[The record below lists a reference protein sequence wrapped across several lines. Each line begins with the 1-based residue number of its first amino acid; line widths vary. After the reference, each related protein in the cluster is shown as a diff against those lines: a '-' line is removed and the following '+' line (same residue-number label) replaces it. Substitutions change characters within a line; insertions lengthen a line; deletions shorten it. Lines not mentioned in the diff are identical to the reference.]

1 MRISSNMALDNF
13 IFQQQKLLS
22 SLFKEQMQ
30 LSTGRAVRV
39 PSDNPGQA
47 SRLLKLTEVEE
58 SQQQVLEN
66 IRFAGDFLNATDAAL
81 TDVTDSLIRVEQL
94 ASGAVGSLS
103 LPEERQAAAIEID
116 AILQQMVS
124 TANRQFLGL
133 YLFGG
138 RDVTTQPLSSEL
150 DGLRYVGDTGTLSAR
165 LAFDGNDEYNLTAHE
180 VFGLLSDRVQG
191 SVDLDP
197 AVTRDTRLDEV
208 NGANGLGIR
217 LGSLRFTEQGRAG
230 TWTVDLTAATSIGQI
245 IDTINRTA
253 DEAGSRLIADLNA
266 AGNGIQ
272 ITPGNNVAITT
283 LENGILA
290 SDLGILT
297 STPTGAVIEGL
308 DLDRRVTNST
318 PIADLL
324 GGAGMEFAGST
335 FGITNG
341 SHTVSID
348 LTPAQTVQDI
358 VNTINNTGIGVRAQI
373 NDAGTGIDVLN
384 EISGSVMS
392 IFEEG
397 ATAAADLG
405 IRTLNTT
412 TLLDDLNFGDGVR
425 RTEGEDD
432 LEIVAKDGSP
442 VAVNLDSA
450 STIQEVIDLI
460 NTAATAAGVGIEA
473 SLSATG
479 NGIRIADTT
488 GGAGGLQI
496 NRLNF
501 SDALLDLGLDGEI
514 DPAAT
519 EFIGSEV
526 GGVKVSGVFSALI
539 ELREALLVGDER
551 EITQAAGKID
561 DSLTDV
567 TRVQGRLGAEVRA
580 IESRGQQTEEAVEA
594 TTILLSEVRD
604 LDFAEAIT
612 RFQQTQTALQASL
625 QAAGQTLNLSLLSF
639 LS

>member
-30 LSTGRAVRV
+30 LSTGLAVRV

-81 TDVTDSLIRVEQL
+81 TDVTDSLIRVAQL

-116 AILQQMVS
+116 AILQQMTS

-138 RDVTTQPLSSEL
+138 RDVTTQPLRSEL

-165 LAFDGNDEYNLTAHE
+165 LAFDGNDEYNLTADE

-191 SVDLDP
+191 SADLDP
-197 AVTRDTRLDEV
+197 AVTRDTRLDEL
-208 NGANGLGIR
+208 NGANGLGVR
-217 LGSLRFTEQGRAG
+217 LGSLRFTENGPAG
-230 TWTVDLTAATSIGQI
+230 TWTADLTAATSIGQI
-245 IDTINRTA
+245 IDIINRTA
-253 DEAGSRLIADLNA
+253 AGVGSGLIADLNA
-266 AGNGIQ
+266 AGNGIR
-272 ITPGNNVAITT
+272 ITPGDDVAITT

-290 SDLGILT
+290 SDLGLLT

-308 DLDRRVTNST
+308 DLDRRITNST

-324 GGAGMEFAGST
+324 GGAGIDFTGST

-358 VNTINNTGIGVRAQI
+358 VNTINNTGIGVRARV

-397 ATAAADLG
+397 GTAAADLG

-432 LEIVAKDGSP
+432 LEIVAKDGST

-450 STIQEVIDLI
+450 STIQDVIDLI
-460 NTAATAAGVGIEA
+460 NTAATAAGVGIA
-473 SLSATG
+473 VSLSGTG

-501 SDALLDLGLDGEI
+501 SDAVLDLGLNGDI
-514 DPAAT
+514 DAAAT
-519 EFIGSEV
+519 EFVGSDV
-526 GGVKVSGVFSALI
+526 SGVKVGGVFSALI
-539 ELREALLVGDER
+539 ELRAALLVGDER
-551 EITQAAGKID
+551 EITKTAGKID
-561 DSLTDV
+561 DALTDV

-580 IESRGQQTEEAVEA
+580 IESRGQQTLEAVEA
-594 TTILLSEVRD
+594 TTLLLSEVRD

-625 QAAGQTLNLSLLSF
+625 LASGQTLDLSLLNF